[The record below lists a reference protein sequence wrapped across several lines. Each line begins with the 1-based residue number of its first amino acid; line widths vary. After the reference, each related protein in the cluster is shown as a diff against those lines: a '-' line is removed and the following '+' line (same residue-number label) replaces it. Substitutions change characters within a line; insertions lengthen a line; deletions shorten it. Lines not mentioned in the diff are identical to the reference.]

1 MTRSTLCQRAALAAA
16 ACLIPAISG
25 AAAAGGSGG
34 PSFASGPRIPAGH
47 NPASV
52 AVADFN
58 GDGKRDLAVANR
70 GYAKGLTILLGDGA
84 GGFAVGQA
92 LKSDGEPRAV
102 ASADF
107 DGDGKADVVLA
118 SSSPNTIAV
127 LLSDGAGRV
136 SAAPGSPVP
145 VTGSPLSVSVSDLN
159 GDGRADLVVPSY
171 GEKQRWATAL
181 LGDGS
186 GRLALAP
193 GSPVVVS
200 SRYGWSSIAVAD
212 FNGDGKP
219 DLVGAGSE
227 AHALTVL
234 LGDGTGRLGASSTV
248 PSQYGPT
255 SLVAADFN
263 DDGRQDLAVA
273 SQYSKQGSAKPLLT
287 ILLGNG
293 AAQFHAAAPSMPVG
307 SGENLASADF
317 NGDGKID
324 LAAAAG
330 DQVDVLLGNG
340 AGGFGEAPDSPFTG
354 VRPWRIAAADFNGD
368 AKVDILA
375 LSGTELIWWPRPSV
389 ATVLLQT
396 ATIPQVLPG
405 GPARAGRAVVSSTR
419 QPIVLL
425 AADAKRMAALVTVK
439 ANHACDRVVIWS
451 APGARPRSIG
461 AQACPGLL
469 CRACAEQLAI
479 GAGQVAWVTIA
490 GGNGLELRVLVAK
503 LAAGPAK
510 DIDLETNDAGAS
522 GGVGGDWLGQLLGGG
537 SVLAYNVWQVVC
549 AHHAPGY
556 CDGWG
561 FAKKKLMRVAAGR
574 RLIVKRSPYPL
585 QAVGGG
591 RMAVESAGA
600 VAVLAPNGSR
610 VSTVRAVADNPPRA
624 VALSSTRLA
633 IERTF
638 TLDVYDPR
646 RGGTA
651 MSLPLGTAAS
661 LQLIGVT
668 SKLALLSERRRL
680 VLVRLLDGKLISLPL
695 GTAASKGFVAARLT
709 DAGLFYA
716 YNRPL
721 AAAKG
726 RIVFEPTSSLLARF

>member
-1 MTRSTLCQRAALAAA
+1 MS
-16 ACLIPAISG
+16 ISG
-25 AAAAGGSGG
+25 AEAAGGTGG
-34 PSFASGPRIPAGH
+34 PSFASGPAIPAGA
-47 NPASV
+47 NPVSV

-70 GYAKGLTILLGDGA
+70 GYDSGLRILLGDGA
-84 GGFAVGQA
+84 GGFAAARQA
-92 LKSDGEPRAV
+92 VKAEGEPSAV

-107 DGDGKADVVLA
+107 DGDGKADLA
-118 SSSPNTIAV
+118 LATGGPNAIRV
-127 LLSDGAGRV
+127 LLGDGAGGV
-136 SAAPGSPVP
+136 STAPGSPIAVA
-145 VTGSPLSVSVSDLN
+145 GSPLNLKVADLN
-159 GDGRADLVVPSY
+159 GDGRADLIVASY
-171 GEKQRWATAL
+171 GEKQRTVTAL
-181 LGDGS
+181 LGVGS
-186 GRLALAP
+186 GRFVPAP
-193 GSPVVVS
+193 GSPVAVN
-200 SRYGWSSIAVAD
+200 SRWGWSSIAVAD

-227 AHALTVL
+227 AHALAIL
-234 LGDGTGRLGASSTV
+234 LGDGSGRLAAYSTV
-248 PSQYGPT
+248 PSEYGPT
-255 SLVAADFN
+255 SLLAGDFN
-263 DDGRQDLAVA
+263 EDGKPDLAVA
-273 SQYSKQGSAKPLLT
+273 SQYSRKGDLRPLLT

-293 AAQFHAAAPSMPVG
+293 AAQFRAAASVPVG
-307 SGENLASADF
+307 GRDLASADF
-317 NGDGKID
+317 NDDNRVD
-324 LAAAAG
+324 LAVAAG

-340 AGGFGEAPDSPFTG
+340 AGGFREAPDSPFTG

-375 LSGTELIWWPRPSV
+375 LSGTELTWWPRPSV

-396 ATIPQVLPG
+396 ATTPQVLPG
-405 GPARAGRAVVSSTR
+405 RPARAGRAVVSSTR
-419 QPIVLL
+419 QPIVLM

-451 APGARPRSIG
+451 APGAKPRSIG
-461 AQACPGLL
+461 AQACPSLL

-522 GGVGGDWLGQLLGGG
+522 GGPGGDWLGQLLGGG
-537 SVLAYNVWQVVC
+537 SVLAYNIWQVACV
-549 AHHAPGY
+549 HHTPGY

-561 FAKKKLMRVAAGR
+561 FAKKKLMRIAEGR
-574 RLIVKRSPYPL
+574 RLVVRRAPYAL

-651 MSLPLGTAAS
+651 KSLPLGTAAS
-661 LQLIGVT
+661 LQLIGVNT
-668 SKLALLSERRRL
+668 KLALLRERRRL

-695 GTAASKGFVAARLT
+695 GTAASKGFVAVRLT

-716 YNRPL
+716 YNRPR

>member
-1 MTRSTLCQRAALAAA
+1 VDFDGDGKPDLALA
-16 ACLIPAISG
+16 
-25 AAAAGGSGG
+25 SGG
-34 PSFASGPRIPAGH
+34 P
-47 NPASV
+47 N
-52 AVADFN
+52 
-58 GDGKRDLAVANR
+58 
-70 GYAKGLTILLGDGA
+70 TIRVLLGDGA
-84 GGFAVGQA
+84 GG
-92 LKSDGEPRAV
+92 
-102 ASADF
+102 
-107 DGDGKADVVLA
+107 
-118 SSSPNTIAV
+118 
-127 LLSDGAGRV
+127 V
-136 SAAPGSPVP
+136 STAPGSPIAVA
-145 VTGSPLSVSVSDLN
+145 GSPLNLKVADLN
-159 GDGRADLVVPSY
+159 GDGRADLIVPSY
-171 GEKQRWATAL
+171 GEKQRTVTAL
-181 LGDGS
+181 LGVGS
-186 GRLALAP
+186 GRFVPAP
-193 GSPVVVS
+193 GSPVVVN

-227 AHALTVL
+227 SQSHGLAVL
-234 LGDGTGRLGASSTV
+234 LGDGSGRLAAYSTV
-248 PSQYGPT
+248 PSEYGPT
-255 SLVAADFN
+255 SLLAGDFN
-263 DDGRQDLAVA
+263 EDGKPDLAVA
-273 SQYSKQGSAKPLLT
+273 SLFSRKGDLRPLLT

-293 AAQFHAAAPSMPVG
+293 AAQFRAAASVPVG
-307 SGENLASADF
+307 GGDLASADF
-317 NGDGKID
+317 NDDGRVD

-330 DQVDVLLGNG
+330 DQVDVVLGNG
-340 AGGFGEAPDSPFTG
+340 AGGFREAPDSPFTG

-375 LSGTELIWWPRPSV
+375 LSGTELIWWPSV

-405 GPARAGRAVVSSTR
+405 RPARAGRDVVASTR

-451 APGARPRSIG
+451 APGAKPRSIG

-490 GGNGLELRVLVAK
+490 GGNGLELRVLAAK

-537 SVLAYNVWQVVC
+537 SVLAYNIWQVVC
-549 AHHAPGY
+549 VHHSPGY
-556 CDGWG
+556 CVGWG
-561 FAKKKLMRVAAGR
+561 FAEKKLVRVAAGR

-610 VSTVRAVADNPPRA
+610 VSTVRAVADDPPRA

-651 MSLPLGTAAS
+651 RSLPLGTAAS
-661 LQLIGVT
+661 LQLIGVNT
-668 SKLALLSERRRL
+668 KLALLRERRRL

-695 GTAASKGFVAARLT
+695 GTAASKGFVAVRLT